1 MDWLLEEVELWLVL
15 LRNDLVWVSEE
26 GLEWILELDLL
37 WVLWLLHWDLHTVGV
52 DGSLWLWVEE
62 RTEEVEVLVL
72 LLMAENL
79 AEHVVV
85 LLWLNLSFDGSLLVV
100 MVRWVEH
107 SGGGLLDLLEEL
119 LDSLEEVSKVWEHKS
134 KLVHVGHLAE
144 VLLKLL
150 MELLVE
156 DASLDVLL
164 LDRLI
169 PLEINTPEISDRLS
183 VVGRG
188 SVNFSHDLLISVA
201 GVILHEKL
209 VEVESNSHEL
219 EHVVEES
226 VLETF
231 HVFALTW
238 VLKAEVLPVVSD
250 LLELAN
256 VIKLVDVINDSS
268 SSVLPLI
275 DINFPEFVLM
285 EFMLKS
291 VEDSPGLIHPVT
303 EAFIRDDI
311 MVLLVETLEGSGV
324 ESFHQF
330 SVSLS
335 VVESWFITLSAEIS
349 LLQHTEE
356 WLVHVLLH
364 PFAGGGGSENGGVL
378 VHFLKYKIIN

>member
-335 VVESWFITLSAEIS
+335 VVESWFIALSAEIS

-378 VHFLKYKIIN
+378 VHFFKI

>member
-378 VHFLKYKIIN
+378 VHFFKI

>member
-311 MVLLVETLEGSGV
+311 MVLLVETLEGSSV

-335 VVESWFITLSAEIS
+335 VVESWFIALSAEIS

-378 VHFLKYKIIN
+378 VHFFKI

>member
-311 MVLLVETLEGSGV
+311 MVLLVETLEGSSV

-364 PFAGGGGSENGGVL
+364 PFAGGSGSENGGVL
-378 VHFLKYKIIN
+378 VHFFKI